1 MNEKRFKRK
10 LKKMRIKGEQNR
22 RIKEV
27 EDAYAEYIPEKKRRR
42 FSSIMIIVIVINIVA
57 YTLASL
63 IVQMHTGVEMS
74 PTVTTCWYSFW
85 TIEII
90 ALTGI
95 KISKVKRDKDDE

>member
-27 EDAYAEYIPEKKRRR
+27 EDAYAEYVPEKKKRR
-42 FSSIMIIVIVINIVA
+42 FSSIMIVVIVINIVA

>member
-1 MNEKRFKRK
+1 MNEKRFRRK

-27 EDAYAEYIPEKKRRR
+27 EDAYAEYVPEKKKRR
-42 FSSIMIIVIVINIVA
+42 FSSIMIVIIVINIVA

>member
-1 MNEKRFKRK
+1 MNEKKFRRK
-10 LKKMRIKGEQNR
+10 LKKMRIEGERNKQ
-22 RIKEV
+22 IKEL
-27 EDAYAEYIPEKKRRR
+27 EDAYAEYVPEKKKRR
-42 FSSIMIIVIVINIVA
+42 FSSIMIVIIVINIVA
-57 YTLASL
+57 YTLASF

-95 KISKVKRDKDDE
+95 KISKVRRDRDDE